1 VIAKKNINF
10 RPIIQSSIIDQ
21 IVFNTKLFI
30 FLILVAPMI
39 LISFIFGRIFPFVRN
54 SLPVFFYRMIL
65 WLITI
70 KVEYEGNIEKS
81 KRCNLFV
88 SNHLSYLDIPIL
100 GSQFPLKF
108 VAKSEVK
115 NWPIFGF
122 LSRLAGTVFIK
133 RARSESLLQKNKIFK
148 LLSERKKILIFPE
161 ATTSDGNRVLSFKS
175 NVFAAVENQNFFIQP
190 LVIIYSE
197 IYGMPINRWLRPIIA
212 WYGDMDL
219 TPHLLILKS
228 LKSIQAKIIYLE
240 PVNSKDFA
248 NRKDLSKYIEQ
259 KIYRAYSLSLSRKKL
274 AG

>member
-1 VIAKKNINF
+1 MIAKNNINF
-10 RPIIQSSIIDQ
+10 RLIIQSSIIDQ
-21 IVFNTKLFI
+21 IVFNTKFFI

-39 LISFIFGRIFPFVRN
+39 LISFIFGRFFPFVRN
-54 SLPVFFYRMIL
+54 SLPVHFYRMIV
-65 WLITI
+65 WLISI
-70 KVEYEGNIEKS
+70 KIEYEGNIEKS

-88 SNHLSYLDIPIL
+88 SNHISYLDIPIL

-115 NWPIFGF
+115 SWPIFGF
-122 LSRLAGTVFIK
+122 LSRLAGTIFIK
-133 RARSESLLQKNKIFK
+133 RVRSESLLQKYKIFK
-148 LLSERKKILIFPE
+148 LLSEREKILIFPE

-175 NVFAAVENQNFFIQP
+175 NVFSAVENQNFFIQP

-197 IYGMPINRWLRPIIA
+197 INGIPINRWLRPIVA
-212 WYGDMDL
+212 WYGDMIL
-219 TPHLLILKS
+219 TPHLLILKN

-240 PVNSKDFA
+240 PVNSKDFT